1 MILITVSRAGFWLR
15 LQMSF
20 MFPFNQ
26 RSRGWRQEE
35 AGGDERVILSS
46 CLFVPHVWHFVFW
59 HLFDICLTFV
69 RQLFDIM
76 KMAKVAAELDKGQV
90 WFLGCKAQERTPR
103 RSASSCRG
111 DQLKNMDN
119 WIWRD
124 NDHIFG
130 YGEINPNPTPN
141 PNKIQTQVIRRGVR
155 WLTLMEQVLKNFHIF
170 QWYSN
175 RWSRCYSS
183 IAQIYILLL
192 FIFCLLVLRKI

>member
-1 MILITVSRAGFWLR
+1 MTISNHDISITVSRAGFWVR

-26 RSRGWRQEE
+26 RGWGWRQEE

-111 DQLKNMDN
+111 DQFKNMDN

-130 YGEINPNPTPN
+130 YGYGEINPTET
-141 PNKIQTQVIRRGVR
+141 QTKSKPR
-155 WLTLMEQVLKNFHIF
+155 W
-170 QWYSN
+170 
-175 RWSRCYSS
+175 
-183 IAQIYILLL
+183 
-192 FIFCLLVLRKI
+192 